1 MVPAQPADDRPRPPD
16 LAALYRDHAGF
27 VWRSLRRFGV
37 PEHALEDLVHDTF
50 IIARRRLPE
59 LDDRGAPTTWL
70 FVIARNVAANSRR
83 AAIRSEKRA
92 VHAPVGAAPLDPAA
106 ALERKQALATVA
118 AFLGELDDDQREV
131 FELVDI
137 EGLRSTE
144 VAELLGANLNVVYS
158 RLRLARR
165 RFESF
170 LERRRADA
178 MRPGG
183 AA

>member
-1 MVPAQPADDRPRPPD
+1 MVPAQSADDRPPPPD
-16 LAALYRDHAGF
+16 LAALYREHAGF

-37 PEHALEDLVHDTF
+37 PDHALEDLVHDTF
-50 IIARRRLPE
+50 MIARRRLPE
-59 LDDRGAPTTWL
+59 LDGRGAPTSWL

-83 AAIRSEKRA
+83 ATIRSETRA
-92 VHAPVGAAPLDPAA
+92 VHAPVAAAPLDPDV

-165 RFESF
+165 RFEGF
-170 LERRRADA
+170 LDRLRGEVRSG
-178 MRPGG
+178 GG
-183 AA
+183 A